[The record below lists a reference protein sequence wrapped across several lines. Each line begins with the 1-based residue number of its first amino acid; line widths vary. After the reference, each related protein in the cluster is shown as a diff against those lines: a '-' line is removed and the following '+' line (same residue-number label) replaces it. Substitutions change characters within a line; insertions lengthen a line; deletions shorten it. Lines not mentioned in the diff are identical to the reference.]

1 MYLWYGTMKT
11 TPKQLDACPV
21 RVLIVDDHPMMRKG
35 LRAFLEVTRGLE
47 CIGEA
52 ESGEEAIELCG
63 QLDPHVVMMD
73 LMMPGMGG
81 VAAIKVLRHRC
92 PKARVLAL
100 TSFAEPHLVQEAV
113 NAGATGY
120 LLKNVSASELAD
132 AVFAAAEGRT
142 MMGPEAVLAL
152 VQMAVDPRPVG
163 SDLTPREREILAL
176 LVKGMTNYEIAQQMS
191 ISEATVRFHV
201 GNILGKLEVGNRTE
215 AAQVAF
221 KHHLVEP

>member
-1 MYLWYGTMKT
+1 M
-11 TPKQLDACPV
+11 TPKQLDASPI

-35 LRAFLEVTRGLE
+35 LRSFLEVTRGLE

-52 ESGEEAIELCG
+52 ESGEEAIEVCG
-63 QLDPHVVMMD
+63 QLAPHVVIMD
-73 LMMPGMGG
+73 LMMPGIGG
-81 VAAIKVLRHRC
+81 AAAIRVLRDRYPQTH
-92 PKARVLAL
+92 VLAL
-100 TSFAEPHLVQEAV
+100 TSFADPHLVQEAV

-120 LLKNVSASELAD
+120 LLKNVSAPELAD
-132 AVFAAAEGRT
+132 AVFAAAAGRT
-142 MMGPEAVLAL
+142 KMGPEAVQAL
-152 VQMAVDPRPVG
+152 VQMAADPRPVG
-163 SDLTPREREILAL
+163 SDLTQREREILAL
-176 LVKGMTNYEIAQQMS
+176 LVRGMTNYEIAQHLS

>member
-1 MYLWYGTMKT
+1 
-11 TPKQLDACPV
+11 
-21 RVLIVDDHPMMRKG
+21 MMRKG
-35 LRAFLEVTRGLE
+35 LRSFLEVTRGLE

-52 ESGEEAIELCG
+52 GSGEEAIEFCV
-63 QLDPHVVMMD
+63 QSSPQVVIMD

-81 VAAIKVLRHRC
+81 VAATRVLRERC
-92 PKARVLAL
+92 PKTHVVAL

-113 NAGATGY
+113 NAGAIGY

-132 AVFAAAEGRT
+132 AVFAAAAGRT
-142 MMGPEAVLAL
+142 MMGPEAVQAL
-152 VQMAVDPRPVG
+152 VEIASDPRPIG
-163 SDLTPREREILAL
+163 SDLTQREREILAL
-176 LVKGMTNYEIAQQMS
+176 LVKGMTNYEIAQQTS

-201 GNILGKLEVGNRTE
+201 GNILSKLEVGNRTE

>member
-1 MYLWYGTMKT
+1 MKT
-11 TPKQLDACPV
+11 TPKQLDAFPV
-21 RVLIVDDHPMMRKG
+21 QVLIVDDHPMMRKG
-35 LRAFLEVTRGLE
+35 LRSFLEVTRGLE
-47 CIGEA
+47 CVGEA
-52 ESGEEAIELCG
+52 ESGEEAIEVCI
-63 QLDPHVVMMD
+63 QLSPHVAIMD
-73 LMMPGMGG
+73 MMMPGMGG
-81 VAAIKVLRHRC
+81 VAATRVLRERC
-92 PKARVLAL
+92 PQTRVIAL
-100 TSFAEPHLVQEAV
+100 TSFAEPRLVQEAV

-142 MMGPEAVLAL
+142 MMGPEAVQAL
-152 VQMAVDPRPVG
+152 VQMATDPRPIG
-163 SDLTPREREILAL
+163 SDLTSREREILVL
-176 LVKGMTNYEIAQQMS
+176 LAKGMTNHEIAQRTA

>member
-1 MYLWYGTMKT
+1 MKT
-11 TPKQLDACPV
+11 TPKQLDDCPIH
-21 RVLIVDDHPMMRKG
+21 VLIVDDHPMMRKG
-35 LRAFLEVTRGLE
+35 LRSFLEVTRGLE

-52 ESGEEAIELCG
+52 ESGEEAIEFCV
-63 QLDPHVVMMD
+63 QLGPQVVIMD

-81 VAAIKVLRHRC
+81 VAATRVLRERC
-92 PKARVLAL
+92 PKTHVVAL

-113 NAGATGY
+113 NAGAIGY

-132 AVFAAAEGRT
+132 AVFAAAAGRT
-142 MMGPEAVLAL
+142 MMGPEAVQAL
-152 VQMAVDPRPVG
+152 VEIASDPRPIG
-163 SDLTPREREILAL
+163 SDLTQREREILAL
-176 LVKGMTNYEIAQQMS
+176 LVTGMTNHEIAQQMS

-221 KHHLVEP
+221 KHRLVEP

>member
-1 MYLWYGTMKT
+1 MNT
-11 TPKQLDACPV
+11 TPKQLDAFPIH
-21 RVLIVDDHPMMRKG
+21 VLIVDDHPMMRKG
-35 LRAFLEVTRGLE
+35 LRTFLEVTRGLE

-52 ESGEEAIELCG
+52 ESGEEAIELCS
-63 QLDPHVVMMD
+63 QLAPHVVMMD

-81 VAAIKVLRHRC
+81 IAATRALRERC
-92 PKARVLAL
+92 PQTHVIAL
-100 TSFAEPHLVQEAV
+100 TSFAEPRMVQEAV

-132 AVFAAAEGRT
+132 AVFAAAAGRA
-142 MMGPEAVLAL
+142 MMGPEAVQAL
-152 VQMAVDPRPVG
+152 VQIASDPRPIG

-176 LVKGMTNYEIAQQMS
+176 LVKGMTNYEIAQQTS

>member
-1 MYLWYGTMKT
+1 
-11 TPKQLDACPV
+11 
-21 RVLIVDDHPMMRKG
+21 MMRKG
-35 LRAFLEVTRGLE
+35 LRSFLEVTRGLE

-52 ESGEEAIELCG
+52 ESGEEAIEFCV
-63 QLDPHVVMMD
+63 QSSPQVVIMD

-81 VAAIKVLRHRC
+81 VAATRVLRDRC
-92 PKARVLAL
+92 PKTHVVAL

-113 NAGATGY
+113 NAGAIGY

-132 AVFAAAEGRT
+132 AVFAAAAGRT
-142 MMGPEAVLAL
+142 MMGPEAVQAL
-152 VQMAVDPRPVG
+152 VEIASDPRPIG
-163 SDLTPREREILAL
+163 SDLTQREREILAL
-176 LVKGMTNYEIAQQMS
+176 LVKGMTNYEIAQQTS

-201 GNILGKLEVGNRTE
+201 GNILSKLEVGNRTE